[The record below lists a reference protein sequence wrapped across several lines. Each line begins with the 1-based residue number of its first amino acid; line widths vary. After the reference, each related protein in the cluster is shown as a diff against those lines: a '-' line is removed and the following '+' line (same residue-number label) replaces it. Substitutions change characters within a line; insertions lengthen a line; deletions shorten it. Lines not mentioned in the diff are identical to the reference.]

1 VAFRGWPS
9 EALEF
14 YEGLEADNSK
24 TYWEAHREV
33 YENQVRTPMVALL
46 ADLEPE
52 FGPAKIFR
60 PYRDVRFSADK
71 TPYKTAIA
79 ASLERGG
86 YVHLSAEGLSAGNG
100 MYHMESDQL
109 ARYREA
115 VHDDASGAALEKLVA
130 DAARGGIYIVGH
142 DRLKRTPRGYAA
154 DHPRADLLRHKG
166 VVAWKSWPVA
176 AWLGTAGAK
185 KRLVDFLR
193 DTGPLHEWLT
203 THVGPTHQEPK

>member
-24 TYWEAHREV
+24 TYWEAHRAV
-33 YENQVRTPMVALL
+33 YEDKVRAPMVALL

-86 YVHLSAEGLSAGNG
+86 YLHLSAQGLSAGNG
-100 MYHMESDQL
+100 MYHMEADQL
-109 ARYREA
+109 ARYRAA
-115 VHDDASGAALEKLVA
+115 VHDDKSGGALEDLVA
-130 DAARGGIYIVGH
+130 RADKDGIEIVGH

-166 VVAWKSWPVA
+166 IVAWKSWPVA
-176 AWLGTAGAK
+176 PWLGTAAAK
-185 KRLVDFLR
+185 KRIVEFLR
-193 DTGPLHEWLT
+193 ATIPLKDWLA
-203 THVGPTHQEPK
+203 THVGPGHEESR

>member
-1 VAFRGWPS
+1 MAFRGWPS

-24 TYWEAHREV
+24 TYWEAHRGV
-33 YENQVRTPMVALL
+33 YEDQVRAPMVALL

-79 ASLERGG
+79 ATLERGG
-86 YVHLSAEGLSAGNG
+86 YIHLSAEGLSAGNG
-100 MYHMESDQL
+100 MYHMEADQL
-109 ARYREA
+109 ARYRAA
-115 VHDDASGAALEKLVA
+115 VHDDASGATLDKLVA
-130 DAARGGIYIVGH
+130 EAARVGIEISGH

-166 VVAWKSWPVA
+166 IVAWKSWPVA
-176 AWLGTAGAK
+176 PWLGTPAAK
-185 KRLVDFLR
+185 KRIVEFLR
-193 DTGPLHEWLT
+193 ATTPLKDWLA
-203 THVGPTHQEPK
+203 THVGPSHEESR

>member
-1 VAFRGWPS
+1 MAFRGWPS

-24 TYWEAHREV
+24 TYWEAHRTV
-33 YENQVRTPMVALL
+33 YEDQVRAPMVALL

-86 YVHLSAEGLSAGNG
+86 YIHLSAQGLSAGNG
-100 MYHMESDQL
+100 MYHMEADQL
-109 ARYREA
+109 TRYRAA
-115 VHDDASGAALEKLVA
+115 VHDDASGATLEKLVA
-130 DAARGGIYIVGH
+130 EAARAGIEIVGH

-154 DHPRADLLRHKG
+154 EHPRADLLRHKG
-166 VVAWKSWPVA
+166 IVAWKSWPVA
-176 AWLGTAGAK
+176 PWLGTAAAK
-185 KRLVDFLR
+185 KRIVEFLR
-193 DTGPLHEWLT
+193 ATIPLKDWLA
-203 THVGPTHQEPK
+203 THVGPGHEESR